1 MAKKTPIVCI
11 MYDFDKTLCTQDM
24 QNYKFI
30 PDVGLSPKEFWS
42 QTGDF
47 GSKAQMEKILAYMYM
62 MKVKAKDA
70 GIKLSKDY
78 LRSLGSS
85 IEYYKGVEGFFK
97 RINDFGKSEG
107 VKVEHYII
115 SSGIK
120 EIIEG
125 SSIAKCFKKIYAC
138 EFFYNEQGE
147 AIWPKLTINY
157 TQKTQF
163 VFRIS
168 KGVEKI
174 DDDDAVNNKMSKD
187 KRRVFYQN
195 MIYVGDG
202 ITDIPCMQLVKDKG
216 GKSIAIYQD
225 IKKVNASKLIQDER
239 VNFICKADY
248 SDGSEIDKI
257 IKMQI
262 KSIALNTK
270 LADKEQKQRQNIKK
284 ENM

>member
-62 MKVKAKDA
+62 MKLKAKDA
-70 GIKLSKDY
+70 GIKLSKEY

>member
-1 MAKKTPIVCI
+1 
-11 MYDFDKTLCTQDM
+11 
-24 QNYKFI
+24 
-30 PDVGLSPKEFWS
+30 
-42 QTGDF
+42 
-47 GSKAQMEKILAYMYM
+47 
-62 MKVKAKDA
+62 
-70 GIKLSKDY
+70 
-78 LRSLGSS
+78 
-85 IEYYKGVEGFFK
+85 
-97 RINDFGKSEG
+97 
-107 VKVEHYII
+107 
-115 SSGIK
+115 
-120 EIIEG
+120 
-125 SSIAKCFKKIYAC
+125 
-138 EFFYNEQGE
+138 
-147 AIWPKLTINY
+147 
-157 TQKTQF
+157 
-163 VFRIS
+163 
-168 KGVEKI
+168 
-174 DDDDAVNNKMSKD
+174 
-187 KRRVFYQN
+187 

>member
-47 GSKAQMEKILAYMYM
+47 GSKTQMEKILAYMYM
-62 MKVKAKDA
+62 MKLKAKDA

>member
-30 PDVGLSPKEFWS
+30 PDVGLSPNEFWS

-47 GSKAQMEKILAYMYM
+47 GSKTQMEKILAYMYM
-62 MKVKAKDA
+62 MKLKAKEA

>member
-47 GSKAQMEKILAYMYM
+47 GSRTQMEKILAYMYM

-262 KSIALNTK
+262 KSIVLNTK

>member
-1 MAKKTPIVCI
+1 
-11 MYDFDKTLCTQDM
+11 
-24 QNYKFI
+24 
-30 PDVGLSPKEFWS
+30 
-42 QTGDF
+42 
-47 GSKAQMEKILAYMYM
+47 MEKILAYMYM

-262 KSIALNTK
+262 KSIVLNTK

>member
-30 PDVGLSPKEFWS
+30 PDVGLSPNEFWS

-47 GSKAQMEKILAYMYM
+47 GSKTQMEKILAYMYM
-62 MKVKAKDA
+62 MKLKAKDA

-115 SSGIK
+115 SSGVK